1 MKRLEEVYGP
11 DFAANT
17 SMITMAPELPGALD
31 VIKTLTDDHDIT
43 VAIGM
48 YAHIR
53 PKIPRD
59 RISESDR
66 HFIGHVIV
74 IS

>member
-1 MKRLEEVYGP
+1 MVSEKTNRQNLKPLEEVYGP

-17 SMITMAPELPGALD
+17 SIITMAPELPGALD

-53 PKIPRD
+53 PKIPID
-59 RISESDR
+59 
-66 HFIGHVIV
+66 
-74 IS
+74 

>member
-1 MKRLEEVYGP
+1 MVSEKTKSQNLKPLEEVYGP

-17 SMITMAPELPGALD
+17 SIITMAPELPGALD

-48 YAHIR
+48 YECTHQT
-53 PKIPRD
+53 KD
-59 RISESDR
+59 TYGRI
-66 HFIGHVIV
+66 G
-74 IS
+74 